1 MAEAEGEKKG
11 AMAAAEGEKKGAMEA
26 EEGEKQAMAAAKEAP
41 VEEKRKGA
49 EGAAAPEEEVGEAAS
64 EKPQE
69 AKGVD
74 GVKMITLQ
82 SADGEE
88 RSMPAAAAKISVVLS
103 HMIEDA
109 SRVED
114 AIWIKHCATG
124 RTLDTVIEYC
134 VKHAAEPVNDAY
146 SDDPSGGAEDL
157 EKWDRKLVDGLSA
170 NDLYDLLLA
179 ANHLNIQGLLGVVCQ
194 RTADMIK
201 GKTTQQIRATLN
213 ITYDLTPA
221 DEAEFLRRYAWS
233 SAE

>member
-1 MAEAEGEKKG
+1 
-11 AMAAAEGEKKGAMEA
+11 
-26 EEGEKQAMAAAKEAP
+26 MAAAKGAP
-41 VEEKRKGA
+41 MEEKRKGA

-64 EKPQE
+64 EKKPQEAAE

-88 RSMPAAAAKISVVLS
+88 RSMPVAAAKISVVLS

-109 SRVED
+109 NSVEN

-134 VKHAAEPVNDAY
+134 VKHAAEPVNDDY

-170 NDLYDLLLA
+170 DDLYDLLLA
-179 ANHLNIQGLLGVVCQ
+179 ANHLNIQGLLGVVCK
-194 RTADMIK
+194 RAADMIK
-201 GKTTQQIRATLN
+201 GKTTQQIRDTFN

-221 DEAEFLRRYAWS
+221 DEAEFLRRYAWTG
-233 SAE
+233 AE